1 MEKESLKILVMDD
14 ENFIRDIL
22 GKMLEYLG
30 YRVQTTKRGK
40 DAIEEYLSVHK
51 KGKSFDLVILDLVI
65 PGGRNGIEV
74 LEELKKINPDII
86 AIASSGYSNENPE
99 GFSAF
104 LGKHYGVEDLK
115 KALEDATQ

>member
-1 MEKESLKILVMDD
+1 VEKESLKILVMDD